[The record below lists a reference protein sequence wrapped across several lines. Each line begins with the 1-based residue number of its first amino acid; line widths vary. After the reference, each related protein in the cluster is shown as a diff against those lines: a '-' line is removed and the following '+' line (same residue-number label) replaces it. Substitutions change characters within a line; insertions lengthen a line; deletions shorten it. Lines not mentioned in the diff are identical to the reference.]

1 MSFQSQGRA
10 VQTGGVRGTVRSMLN
25 RSNLASM
32 VMALVLGVMVW
43 MGATIQA
50 SPFAEGYLAEPIPVE
65 LVNRGEGLVIV
76 GDLSQQVLVRVRTP
90 ESVWED
96 LSRNSF
102 RAYIDLEGLDVG
114 LHEVPVQVE
123 PAGNLVRILEVSPSA
138 LTVRLDTRGEKT
150 VSVRVSIY
158 GNPPLGFGTG
168 SIQVDPA
175 SVQVSGPQTQVDQVV
190 QVSAGIY
197 LSGEKDTFERSV
209 TLSATNEVGSAVEG
223 VDLGQK
229 SARVTVPIE
238 QEVGYRELS
247 IKAKIEGNPAPGYWI
262 SSISANPSTVTVFGD
277 PEAVNEIP
285 GYLETYPVSV
295 EGARD
300 EVSEQV
306 AVVFP
311 EGVSALEDVATV
323 QALIEISPVLGGQT
337 VQLAPIVQG
346 LGRGLEA
353 SFSPDTVEV
362 ILSGPLSDLEALESG
377 DVLVTLDLSGYE
389 PGTHFV
395 TLEVE
400 KPSSLGVQAVLPD
413 QVEVVIKES

>member
-1 MSFQSQGRA
+1 
-10 VQTGGVRGTVRSMLN
+10 
-25 RSNLASM
+25 M
-32 VMALVLGVMVW
+32 VMALVLAVMVW
-43 MGATIQA
+43 MAATIQE

-65 LVNRGEGLVIV
+65 LVNRGEGLVIM
-76 GDLSQQVLVRVRTP
+76 GGSNQQVRVRVRTP
-90 ESVWED
+90 ETVWED
-96 LSRNSF
+96 LSSGSF
-102 RAYIDLEGLDVG
+102 RAHIDLEGLGVG
-114 LHEVPVQVE
+114 LHEVPVRVE

-150 VSVRVSIY
+150 VSVTISIY
-158 GNPPLGFGTG
+158 GNPPLGFGIG
-168 SIQVDPA
+168 SIEIDPA
-175 SVQVSGPQTQVDQVV
+175 TVQVSGPQTQVDQVA
-190 QVSAGIY
+190 QVSAGVY

-209 TLSATNEVGSAVEG
+209 ALSPTDEVGSAVEG
-223 VDLGQK
+223 VELEQK
-229 SARVTVPIE
+229 SAKVTVPIE

-285 GYLETYPVSV
+285 GYLETYAVSV

-300 EVSEQV
+300 HVSEQV
-306 AVVFP
+306 AIVFP
-311 EGVSALEDVATV
+311 EGVSSLEDVATV
-323 QALIEISPVLGGQT
+323 RALIEISPVLGGQT
-337 VQLAPIVQG
+337 VQLTPIVQG

-377 DVLVTLDLSGYE
+377 DVQVTLDLSGYE

-395 TLEVE
+395 SPEVE
-400 KPSSLGVQAVLPD
+400 KPSSLDVQAVLPD
-413 QVEVVIKES
+413 QVEVVIEES

>member
-1 MSFQSQGRA
+1 M
-10 VQTGGVRGTVRSMLN
+10 VRSILN
-25 RSNLASM
+25 GTNLASM
-32 VMALVLGVMVW
+32 VMALVLAVMVW
-43 MGATIQA
+43 MGATIQE
-50 SPFAEGYLAEPIPVE
+50 SPFVEGYLAEPVSVE

-76 GDLSQQVLVRVRTP
+76 GGSNQQVLVRVRTP

-96 LSRNSF
+96 LSPSSF
-102 RAYIDLEGLDVG
+102 RAYIDLDGLGVG
-114 LHEVPVQVE
+114 LHEVPVHVE

-150 VSVRVSIY
+150 VSVRISIY
-158 GNPPLGFGTG
+158 GNPPLGFGIG
-168 SIQVDPA
+168 AIEVDPA
-175 SVQVSGPQTQVDQVV
+175 WVQVSGPQTLVDQVT
-190 QVSAGIY
+190 QVGAGVY

-209 TLSATNEVGSAVEG
+209 ALSPTNEVGSAVEG
-223 VDLGQK
+223 VELEQK
-229 SARVTVPIE
+229 SATVTVPIE

-262 SSISANPSTVTVFGD
+262 SSISADPSTVTVFGD

-300 EVSEQV
+300 DVSEQV

-311 EGVSALEDVATV
+311 DGVSALEDVATV
-323 QALIEISPVLGGQT
+323 RALIEISPVLGGQT
-337 VQLAPIVQG
+337 VQLAPVVQG

-377 DVLVTLDLSGYE
+377 DVRVTLDLSGYE

-395 TLEVE
+395 TPEVD
-400 KPSSLGVQAVLPD
+400 KPSSLDVQAVLPD